1 MEQGLRYSRL
11 DSETVLLC
19 DLRLDQ
25 FLEQFEL
32 SEPIE
37 EEIVDKVPSEIRER
51 K

>member
-32 SEPIE
+32 SELTE
-37 EEIVDKVPSEIRER
+37 EEIINQVPSEIGER